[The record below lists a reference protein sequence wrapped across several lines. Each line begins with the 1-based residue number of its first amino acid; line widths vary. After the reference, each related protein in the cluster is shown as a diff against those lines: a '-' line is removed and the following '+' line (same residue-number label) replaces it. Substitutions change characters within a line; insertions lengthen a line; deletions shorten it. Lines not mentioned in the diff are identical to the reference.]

1 MPLTVRKP
9 DIARSDADVNW
20 SPVPEFAHIL
30 NGASV
35 VIPYVENYLNNV
47 MNEVRRDCCESD
59 PALAEEISLFIRQ
72 EAMHSRYH
80 AAFNKLMFDTGY
92 DGLQSVIDR
101 TVADLQRQRV
111 RRSLAFNVAYCA
123 GFETTAT
130 FSACYLLEHCDAMF
144 KGGDAYGANLLQ
156 WHVAEEFE
164 HRTTCHRALH
174 AVRGGYLLRIAG
186 FLYSF
191 WHINV
196 LFSSAAAVILDTYRA
211 QMTPAQVKASRRA
224 VNRIKRRQLFHML
237 PGLARL
243 VLPGYDPADIAV
255 PEKMRQALDFFGSRK
270 PIMAS
275 FADLRD
281 EAVMPT

>member
-1 MPLTVRKP
+1 MSLTVRKP

-20 SPVPEFAHIL
+20 SPVPEFAHVL

-35 VIPYVENYLNNV
+35 VIPYVEHYLNNV
-47 MNEVRRDCCESD
+47 MSEVRRDCCAHD
-59 PALAEEISLFIRQ
+59 PALAEEIALFIRQ
-72 EAMHSRYH
+72 EATHSRYH
-80 AAFNKLMFDTGY
+80 MAFNKLMFDSGY
-92 DGLQSVIDR
+92 DGLQAVIDR
-101 TVADLQRQRV
+101 TVADLQRQRAG
-111 RRSLAFNVAYCA
+111 RSLAFNVAYCA

-174 AVRGGYLLRIAG
+174 AVGGGYLLRIAG

-196 LFSSAAAVILDTYRA
+196 LFSAAEAVILDKYRA
-211 QMTPAQVKASRRA
+211 GMSAAQVKASRR
-224 VNRIKRRQLFHML
+224 VVSRIKRRQLLHML
-237 PGLARL
+237 PGLVRL
-243 VLPGYDPADIAV
+243 VMPGYDPARIAV
-255 PEKMRQALDFFGSRK
+255 PEKVRKALDFFRGTG
-270 PIMAS
+270 PIVAS

-281 EAVMPT
+281 TPG